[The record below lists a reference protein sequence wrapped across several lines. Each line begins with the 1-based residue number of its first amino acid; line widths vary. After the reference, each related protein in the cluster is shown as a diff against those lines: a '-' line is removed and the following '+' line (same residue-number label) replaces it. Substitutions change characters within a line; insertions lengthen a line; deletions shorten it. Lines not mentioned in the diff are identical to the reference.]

1 MFSCSV
7 DLEMVYSTLS
17 IAVFSVSFELA
28 SHGVPAELSIFTVYS
43 PTERHWVPENT
54 PPVA

>member
-17 IAVFSVSFELA
+17 IMVFSVSFELA
-28 SHGVPAELSIFTVYS
+28 FHGVPAELNIFTVYS
-43 PTERHWVPENT
+43 PTGRH
-54 PPVA
+54 